1 MAPEELERL
10 LRYLKA
16 LADQTRLRLL
26 GLLATQE
33 RSVEELATLLDLRAP
48 TVSHHLAKL
57 KELELVEMRAEGNT
71 HLYRLNGK
79 GLGQMNRLLA
89 TPENISILARDE
101 EGDAWENKVLRDFF
115 ENGRLKTIPAQQR
128 KKLVILKWLASQ
140 FAWGRTYSEKEVNTI
155 LGAYHP
161 DTASL
166 RRYLISFRFMERER
180 GQYWRTQPEAISDG
194 LLAALAERFERGREY
209 TEAEVND
216 ILAHSAPD
224 HAVDILRRDLIGT
237 NRLWTRGDR
246 YLRSEPTA

>member
-1 MAPEELERL
+1 MPPEELEQL

-33 RSVEELATLLDLRAP
+33 RSVEELATLLNLRAP

-57 KELELVEMRAEGNT
+57 KELDLVEMRAEGNT
-71 HLYRLNGK
+71 HLYRLNGQ
-79 GLGQMNRLLA
+79 GLGHMNRLLA

-115 ENGRLKTIPAQQR
+115 EDGKLKTIPAQER
-128 KKLVILKWLASQ
+128 KKLVILKWLANQ
-140 FAWGRTYSEKEVNTI
+140 FEWRRVYSEREVNAL

-166 RRYLISFRFMERER
+166 RRFLIGYHFMQRES
-180 GQYWRTQPEAISDG
+180 GQYWRMPPEPISHT
-194 LLAALAERFERGREY
+194 LLASLAARFERGRDY
-209 TEAEVND
+209 SEAEVNEV
-216 ILAHSAPD
+216 LAQHAPD
-224 HAVDILRRDLIGT
+224 LPADLLRRDLIGT
-237 NRLWTRGDR
+237 NRLWTRGGR

>member
-1 MAPEELERL
+1 MPPEELEQL

-16 LADQTRLRLL
+16 LADQTRLRVL

-33 RSVEELATLLDLRAP
+33 RSVEELAALLHLRSP
-48 TVSHHLAKL
+48 TVSHRLGKL
-57 KELELVEMRAEGNT
+57 KELELVEMRAEGKT

-115 ENGRLKTIPAQQR
+115 ENGRLKTIPAQQC
-128 KKLVILKWLASQ
+128 KKLVILKWLANQ
-140 FAWGRTYSEKEVNTI
+140 FAWGRTYSEKEVNAI

-166 RRYLISFRFMERER
+166 RRYLVGCRFMEREG
-180 GQYWRTQPEAISDG
+180 GQYWRTQPEAVSDA
-194 LLAALAERFERGREY
+194 LLARLAERFERGCAY
-209 TEAEVND
+209 TETEVNE
-216 ILAHSAPD
+216 ILARAAPD
-224 HAVDILRRDLIGT
+224 HAVDTLRRDLIGT
-237 NRLWTRGDR
+237 NRLWLRGDR

>member
-1 MAPEELERL
+1 MPPEELEYV

-26 GLLATQE
+26 GLLATRE
-33 RSVEELATLLDLRAP
+33 RSVEELATLLNLRAP

-57 KELELVEMRAEGNT
+57 RELELVEMRAEGNT
-71 HLYRLNGK
+71 HLYRLNGQ
-79 GLGQMNRLLA
+79 GLGRVNRLLA

-115 ENGRLKTIPAQQR
+115 EDGRLKTIPAQER
-128 KKLVILKWLASQ
+128 KKLVILKWLANR
-140 FAWGRTYSEKEVNTI
+140 FEWGRIYSEKEINAI

-166 RRYLISFRFMERER
+166 RRYLIGFRFMERESGR
-180 GQYWRTQPEAISDG
+180 YWRTQPGSISDE
-194 LLAALAERFERGREY
+194 LLASLAERFERGREY
-209 TEAEVND
+209 TEAEVNE
-216 ILAHSAPD
+216 ILARRAPD
-224 HAVDILRRDLIGT
+224 HGADTLLRDLIGT
-237 NRLWTRGDR
+237 NRLWTRAGH